1 MGYALNNNNNNTTIV
16 KPQHEP
22 LDSQSSFIE
31 VEDSFLDSLLNLNGW
46 VEQDSSL
53 ADVMN
58 PEQNPQM
65 EVNNDLGS
73 LIQEQISKVSLTST
87 DQVNNIN
94 SDNTA
99 NDQEVKTVKEDEV
112 NNNINNNNTDNTE
125 VSVDDDA
132 VEVVNDN
139 GANDNIDNCEDD
151 EEDGDNDSEE
161 DESSS
166 SSSSSASSSDDED
179 EDDESAKE
187 EVEMEEGEIGDAMV
201 AWSDGDED
209 GGDIVKGPIRSA
221 NEAKDLPPVPPVTV
235 TILPHHQT
243 LPVGAVLSIMGSQV
257 VVEGVEN
264 HNPLSEGSI
273 LWITETRSPLGVVD
287 EIFGPVKNPY
297 YIVRYNSETEIPTR
311 IQQGSLVSFVP
322 EFADYV
328 LNNNNL
334 YKKGYDASGEN
345 DEECSDDL
353 EFSDDEKEAEHKRK
367 MKMAKRG
374 LNGEKNAGVK
384 KDKKSRNR
392 GGKWKNDQQSSASR
406 PNNVLNNGQTGGPSN
421 GPTNMP
427 TNGPNIWPTS
437 GPNNGP
443 TTGGPNNG
451 AYAFA
456 QAPNMM
462 PTGVWPFGFPQMQ
475 PQNIGFPPSGPPF
488 MQPGFIP
495 QPYPNPQFNTAQ
507 GPMFPNNF
515 VQNVPPNFGAFASWN
530 SNMPQN
536 NFNPNQPQAGSP
548 MVYAGLPQ
556 GVAMPNGPQME
567 NNNAGV
573 RPFVAGNGENSQN
586 TNKGNG
592 FSNRGGRSGRGFQ
605 RGGGRFR
612 GGRGGSRSG

>member
-1 MGYALNNNNNNTTIV
+1 MGYARNNTTV
-16 KPQHEP
+16 LEP
-22 LDSQSSFIE
+22 SPEPKKLNASIDQSSFIE

-46 VEQDSSL
+46 VEDYSESSL

-58 PEQNPQM
+58 PDSSL
-65 EVNNDLGS
+65 NDLGS
-73 LIQEQISKVSLTST
+73 FFQDQIGKVCLSDT
-87 DQVNNIN
+87 
-94 SDNTA
+94 DNTEVVSDA
-99 NDQEVKTVKEDEV
+99 VKIVND
-112 NNNINNNNTDNTE
+112 NNNNNNSNSNTDDTE
-125 VSVDDDA
+125 VSVDDA
-132 VEVVNDN
+132 VKVVNEN
-139 GANDNIDNCEDD
+139 VADD
-151 EEDGDNDSEE
+151 SVENY
-161 DESSS
+161 
-166 SSSSSASSSDDED
+166 

-201 AWSDGDED
+201 AWSDGDE
-209 GGDIVKGPIRSA
+209 GGDIVKGPIRSV
-221 NEAKDLPPVPPVTV
+221 NEVKDLPPVPPVTV
-235 TILPHHQT
+235 TIQPHHQT
-243 LPVGAVLSIMGSQV
+243 LPVGAVLLIMGSQV

-297 YIVRYNSETEIPTR
+297 YIVRFNSETEIPTG
-311 IQQGSLVSFVP
+311 IQQGSLISFVP

-345 DEECSDDL
+345 DEECSEDL

-392 GGKWKNDQQSSASR
+392 GGKWKNDQQPSASG
-406 PNNVLNNGQTGGPSN
+406 PNNGPNNESTSGPFN
-421 GPTNMP
+421 GPTDAP
-427 TNGPNIWPTS
+427 TGGPNIWPT
-437 GPNNGP
+437 
-443 TTGGPNNG
+443 GGPNSG
-451 AYAFA
+451 AYGFA

-462 PTGVWPFGFPQMQ
+462 PAGVWPFGFPPMQ
-475 PQNIGFPPSGPPF
+475 PQNIGFPPNGPTF

-507 GPMFPNNF
+507 GPIFPNNF

-536 NFNPNQPQAGSP
+536 NFNQSQAGLP
-548 MVYAGLPQ
+548 MVFAGLPQ
-556 GVAMPNGPQME
+556 GTAMPNGPQME
-567 NNNAGV
+567 NNNGGV
-573 RPFVAGNGENSQN
+573 RPFVAGNGDSSQN

-592 FSNRGGRSGRGFQ
+592 LSNRGGRSGRGFQ
-605 RGGGRFR
+605 KGGGRFR
-612 GGRGGSRSG
+612 GGRGGPRSG